1 MRQGEVANPV
11 SHDTTLKS
19 IFILARPIFNS
30 SFFMRNDDVGAHIA
44 SLALSPLNLV
54 LKESR
59 QCIKNVI
66 VSVANSVADRVCE
79 I

>member
-1 MRQGEVANPV
+1 
-11 SHDTTLKS
+11 
-19 IFILARPIFNS
+19 
-30 SFFMRNDDVGAHIA
+30 MRNDDVGAHIA

-66 VSVANSVADRVCE
+66 LLQSVANSMADTVCE
-79 I
+79 VQSREIPVFGNRKHET